1 MAILARSRAIPCVL
15 GVRTGTAQVS
25 SESLVLVDGT
35 AGYIDTTPP
44 PETRIEAVAHERR
57 TGMPEGPAGT
67 SDGVEVILRANIEFP
82 SDIDS
87 VRESGAM
94 GVGLFRS
101 EYLLSRQ
108 GRAPSED
115 AQLDLYRRLAL
126 AVAPHPLTVR
136 TFDLGPEDLSPAS
149 PSSPNPA
156 LGLRA
161 FRLLSRGSEYFRSQ
175 IRALLRAADET
186 AIRILFPFVGGVREA
201 EEILALV
208 EELEGELRASG
219 RAFRRPPLGA
229 MIEIPSAALVAE
241 SLGRKFDYLC
251 VGTNDLIQYTLAVD
265 RADPRVGHLYAP
277 FHPAVV
283 RLLGDIVSAA
293 RDAKVPLSVCGE
305 MAANREGALL
315 LVGLGYRELSM
326 APSSIRQVRHA
337 LASSDLGDIEEA
349 VEEVTESDLLSAE
362 RFAAVLAKLAE
373 AKR

>member
-1 MAILARSRAIPCVL
+1 VSEP
-15 GVRTGTAQVS
+15 RTPDALQ
-25 SESLVLVDGT
+25 
-35 AGYIDTTPP
+35 
-44 PETRIEAVAHERR
+44 
-57 TGMPEGPAGT
+57 GPVFSA
-67 SDGVEVILRANIEFP
+67 DREEFILRANIEFP
-82 SDIDS
+82 SDTDS
-87 VRESGAM
+87 VREAGAM

-115 AQLDLYRRLAL
+115 AQLELYRRLAL
-126 AVAPHPLTVR
+126 AVSPHPLTVR

-149 PSSPNPA
+149 PASPNPA

-175 IRALLRAADET
+175 IRALLRAADEV

-208 EELEGELRASG
+208 EELEGELHASG
-219 RAFRRPPLGA
+219 RSFRRPPLGA

-277 FHPAVV
+277 FHPAIV
-283 RLLGDIVSAA
+283 RLLRDIVAAA
-293 RDAKVPLSVCGE
+293 RDSNVPLSVCGE
-305 MAANREGALL
+305 MAASRDGALL
-315 LVGLGYRELSM
+315 LAGLGYRELSM
-326 APSSIRQVRHA
+326 APSSIRSVRDSLA
-337 LASSDLGDIEEA
+337 LTRIEEVKRAIEEA
-349 VEEVTESDLLSAE
+349 SEEGALTQESFSS
-362 RFAAVLAKLAE
+362 VLQKAHVRRRSTDQSTGA
-373 AKR
+373 

>member
-1 MAILARSRAIPCVL
+1 
-15 GVRTGTAQVS
+15 
-25 SESLVLVDGT
+25 
-35 AGYIDTTPP
+35 
-44 PETRIEAVAHERR
+44 
-57 TGMPEGPAGT
+57 
-67 SDGVEVILRANIEFP
+67 
-82 SDIDS
+82 
-87 VRESGAM
+87 
-94 GVGLFRS
+94 
-101 EYLLSRQ
+101 
-108 GRAPSED
+108 
-115 AQLDLYRRLAL
+115 
-126 AVAPHPLTVR
+126 
-136 TFDLGPEDLSPAS
+136 
-149 PSSPNPA
+149 
-156 LGLRA
+156 
-161 FRLLSRGSEYFRSQ
+161 
-175 IRALLRAADET
+175 
-186 AIRILFPFVGGVREA
+186 VGGVREA

-251 VGTNDLIQYTLAVD
+251 VGTNDLIQYTPAVD